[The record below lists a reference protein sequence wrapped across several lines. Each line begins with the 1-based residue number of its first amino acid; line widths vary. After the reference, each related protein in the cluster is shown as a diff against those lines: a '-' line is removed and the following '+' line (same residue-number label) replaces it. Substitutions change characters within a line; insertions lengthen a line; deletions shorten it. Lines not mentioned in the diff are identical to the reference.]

1 MRMMPRNRYSLLAL
15 LWLAAGLYSLLFR
28 EAAGGAPPFAHFDK
42 VAHFA
47 LFFGQFWLAAK
58 AFMQAQ
64 RPIPYAALFTLAVL
78 LAAGSEVAQA
88 LFTQSRQGDLL
99 DGLADVAG
107 AATALWLAHKVSTA
121 KKQAV

>member
-1 MRMMPRNRYSLLAL
+1 MMPRNRYSLLAL

-28 EAAGGAPPFAHFDK
+28 EASGGTPPFAHFDK

-47 LFFGQFWLAAK
+47 LFLGQFWLAAK

-64 RPIPYAALFTLAVL
+64 RRIPYAALFTLAVL

-88 LFTQSRQGDLL
+88 LFTQSRQGDML
-99 DGLADVAG
+99 DGLADIAG
-107 AATALWLAHKVSTA
+107 AATALWLAHKVSA
-121 KKQAV
+121 ARRQAV

>member
-47 LFFGQFWLAAK
+47 LFFGQFWLTAK

-64 RPIPYAALFTLAVL
+64 RPILYAALFTLAVL
-78 LAAGSEVAQA
+78 LAAAVTVTVRPAMSSCLDNVPDFQR
-88 LFTQSRQGDLL
+88 LRLPIRQFHEHLPC
-99 DGLADVAG
+99 A
-107 AATALWLAHKVSTA
+107 WNIST
-121 KKQAV
+121 

>member
-1 MRMMPRNRYSLLAL
+1 MHMMPRNRYSLLAL

-28 EAAGGAPPFAHFDK
+28 EASGGTPPFAHFDK

-47 LFFGQFWLAAK
+47 LFLGQFWLAAK

-64 RPIPYAALFTLAVL
+64 RRIPYAALFTLAVL

-88 LFTQSRQGDLL
+88 LFTQSRQGDML
-99 DGLADVAG
+99 DGLADIAG

-121 KKQAV
+121 RRQAV